1 MYRTKTYI
9 AGDWTGDKTAI
20 GQLYKWNESNYWGLS
35 FHDAHEYT
43 QARDD
48 SLNCSIKKSL
58 KERMDISKTFV
69 LIVGDNTK
77 NLRAG
82 SCPYCNSYNSRTRNC
97 ARGYYMDN
105 RSFIEYECDKAV
117 EAGIKIVVLYASTVT
132 NRDKCPDNVKYKGI
146 HIPMYIYQDNQY
158 YWNYNEI
165 KNAIMGN

>member
-9 AGDWTGDKTAI
+9 AGDWTENKTEI
-20 GQLYKWNESNYWGLS
+20 NQLYKWNESDYWGLS
-35 FHDAHEYT
+35 FHDAHEYK
-43 QARDD
+43 QARDE

-69 LIVGDNTK
+69 LIVGNDTK

-82 SCPYCNSYNSRTRNC
+82 SCPYCNSYNSWTKSC

-132 NRDKCPDNVKYKGI
+132 NRDKCPDNVKYKGT
-146 HIPMYIYQDNQY
+146 HIPMYYYQNNQY
-158 YWNYNEI
+158 FWNYNEI
-165 KNAIMGN
+165 KNTIMGN